1 MFLLFLITFF
11 LFSLSPVKALDEFNS
26 QQNLTYQL
34 DNQGNAIVTQEIQLT
49 NNLSEIYPTVYQ
61 LSLYG
66 PQITNVKG
74 NDSAGNIVQKV
85 DRTGDS
91 NLINL
96 KFNEANLGKDKITK
110 FTLTY
115 NISNLAIQ
123 KGNIWELSLP
133 DYQNLKDTDIININI
148 YVPSIYGSLSFSSNS
163 PKNIIPLNNQTQI
176 YFENIKN
183 KKTLLIFGN
192 YQLFD
197 FNFKYFLQNNET
209 SSKTLE
215 IPLPPENDSQQIIFK
230 EINPTPQNIKID
242 QDGNWLAQ
250 YKLAANQ
257 ELEISVSG
265 QAKIIS
271 ADIKQEI
278 NIKDYLK
285 PQIYWPIDDPSIKQ
299 LKFSNAKE
307 IYNYV
312 VNTLNYDYES
322 INSATRKG
330 ALQALLLPNSSLC
343 TEFTD
348 LFVTLARSNG
358 IPAREVEGFAYT
370 NNSKIKPINTN
381 ADILHAWPQYYD
393 QDQKSW
399 VSIDPTWG
407 KTTNGVD
414 FFNDLDPNHFAFVFH
429 GLDSQNPLPPG
440 AYKNSHNIKTVQVEF
455 ATQELQSEY
464 QNLKITP
471 INNNFYQNQ
480 EIKITNPN
488 YQSLKKL
495 DISINSINW
504 HQTIDQL
511 PPLSSITLKIPNL
524 SFLKSIN
531 PKNQKLELSI
541 NSQNSY
547 NQKISLKNNQYFF
560 DLCIFLA
567 LISTLVGI
575 GGIIFTNNRKSKK

>member
-11 LFSLSPVKALDEFNS
+11 LFSLNPVKALDEFNS

-34 DNQGNAIVTQEIQLT
+34 DAQGNAIVTQEIQLT

-66 PQITNVKG
+66 PQITDVKG
-74 NDSAGNIVQKV
+74 NDSLGNIVQKV
-85 DRTGDS
+85 DRTGDD

-96 KFNEANLGKDKITK
+96 KFNETNLGKDKVTK
-110 FTLTY
+110 FTITY

-133 DYQNLKDTDIININI
+133 DYQNLKDTDIVNINI
-148 YVPSIYGSLSFSSNS
+148 YTPSSFGSLSFSSNN
-163 PKNIIPLNNQTQI
+163 PKNIISLNNQTQI

-271 ADIKQEI
+271 ANIKQEI
-278 NIKDYLK
+278 NINDYLK
-285 PQIYWPIDDPSIKQ
+285 SQIYWPINDPSIKQ
-299 LKFSNAKE
+299 LKFNNAKE

-330 ALQALLLPNSSLC
+330 AIQALLSPNFSLC

-348 LFVTLARSNG
+348 LFVTLARAND

-370 NNSKIKPINTN
+370 NNSKIKPININ

-393 QDQKSW
+393 QDQKVWIS
-399 VSIDPTWG
+399 VDPTWG

-455 ATQELQSEY
+455 ATQELQPQY
-464 QNLKITP
+464 QNLKITS
-471 INNNFYQNQ
+471 INNSFYQNQ
-480 EIKITNPN
+480 EIKIFNPN
-488 YQSLKKL
+488 YQSLKNL
-495 DISINSINW
+495 EISIKSIGW
-504 HQTIDQL
+504 QQTIDQL
-511 PPLSSITLKIPNL
+511 PPLSSINLKISNL

-531 PKNQKLELSI
+531 PKNQKLEISI

-547 NQKISLKNNQYFF
+547 NQKIYIKNNQYFF
-560 DLCIFLA
+560 NLCIFLA
-567 LISTLVGI
+567 LISTFVGI
-575 GGIIFTNNRKSKK
+575 GGIIFTNNKKSKK

>member
-34 DNQGNAIVTQEIQLT
+34 DNQGNATVTQEIQLT
-49 NNLSEIYPTVYQ
+49 NNFSEIYPTVYQ

-66 PQITNVKG
+66 PQITDVKG
-74 NDSAGNIVQKV
+74 NDSLGNIVQKV
-85 DRTGDS
+85 DRTGDD

-133 DYQNLKDTDIININI
+133 DYQNLKNTDTVNINI
-148 YVPSIYGSLSFSSNS
+148 YVPSNFGSLSFSSNN
-163 PKNIIPLNNQTQI
+163 PKNIISLNNQTQI

-197 FNFKYFLQNNET
+197 FNFKYFIKNNE
-209 SSKTLE
+209 SNPKIIE

-230 EINPTPQNIKID
+230 EINPVAQNIRID

-250 YKLAANQ
+250 YKLATGQ

-271 ADIKQEI
+271 ANIKQDI
-278 NIKDYLK
+278 NINDYLK
-285 PQIYWPIDDPSIKQ
+285 PQNYWPINDSSIKQ
-299 LKFSNAKE
+299 LKFKNAKE

-330 ALQALLLPNSSLC
+330 AIQALLSPNTSLC

-348 LFVTLARSNG
+348 LFVALARANN

-370 NNSKIKPINTN
+370 NNSKIKPINVN

-393 QDQKSW
+393 QDQKVWIS
-399 VSIDPTWG
+399 VDPTWA

-455 ATQELQSEY
+455 ATQELQPQY
-464 QNLKITP
+464 QNLKITSVDS
-471 INNNFYQNQ
+471 NFYQNQ

-488 YQSLKKL
+488 YQSLKNL
-495 DISINSINW
+495 EISIKSIGW
-504 HQTIDQL
+504 QQTINQL
-511 PPLSSITLKIPNL
+511 PPLSSTILKIPNL

-531 PKNQKLELSI
+531 PKNQKLEISI

-547 NQKISLKNNQYFF
+547 NQKISIKNNRYFF
-560 DLCIFLA
+560 NLCIFLA
-567 LISTLVGI
+567 LISTFVGI
-575 GGIIFTNNRKSKK
+575 GGIIFTNNKKSKK

>member
-11 LFSLSPVKALDEFNS
+11 LFSLNPVKALDEFNS

-34 DNQGNAIVTQEIQLT
+34 DAQGNAIVTQEIQLT

-66 PQITNVKG
+66 PQITDVKG
-74 NDSAGNIVQKV
+74 NDSLGNIVQKV
-85 DRTGDS
+85 DRTGDD

-96 KFNEANLGKDKITK
+96 KFNETNLGKDKITK
-110 FTLTY
+110 FTITY

-133 DYQNLKDTDIININI
+133 DYQNLKDTDIVNINI
-148 YVPSIYGSLSFSSNS
+148 YTPSSFGSLSFSSNN
-163 PKNIIPLNNQTQI
+163 PKNIISLNNQTQI

-197 FNFKYFLQNNET
+197 FSFKYFIKNNE
-209 SSKTLE
+209 SNPKTLE

-230 EINPTPQNIKID
+230 EINPVPQNIRID
-242 QDGNWLAQ
+242 QDDNWLAQ
-250 YKLAANQ
+250 YKLAIGQ

-271 ADIKQEI
+271 ANIKQII
-278 NIKDYLK
+278 NINDYLK
-285 PQIYWPIDDPSIKQ
+285 PQNYWPINDPSIKQ
-299 LKFSNAKE
+299 LKFNNAKE

-322 INSATRKG
+322 INSTTRKG
-330 ALQALLLPNSSLC
+330 AIQALLSPNFSLC

-348 LFVTLARSNG
+348 LFVTLARANN

-370 NNSKIKPINTN
+370 NNSKIKPININ

-393 QDQKSW
+393 QDQKVWIS
-399 VSIDPTWG
+399 VDPTWG

-440 AYKNSHNIKTVQVEF
+440 AYKNSHNIKTVQVKF
-455 ATQELQSEY
+455 ATQELQPQY
-464 QNLKITP
+464 QNLKITS
-471 INNNFYQNQ
+471 INNSFYQNQ
-480 EIKITNPN
+480 EIKIFNPN
-488 YQSLKKL
+488 YQSLKNL
-495 DISINSINW
+495 EISIKSIGW
-504 HQTIDQL
+504 QQTIDQL
-511 PPLSSITLKIPNL
+511 PPLSSINLKISNL

-531 PKNQKLELSI
+531 PKNQKLEISI

-547 NQKISLKNNQYFF
+547 NQKISIKNNQYFF
-560 DLCIFLA
+560 NLCIFLA
-567 LISTLVGI
+567 LISTFVGI
-575 GGIIFTNNRKSKK
+575 GGIIFTNNKKSKK